1 MKDIILVHGFTSH
14 PTRVWG
20 PLPALLEARG
30 YRLRLPTLTGH
41 GTRPEDLAG
50 VRAADWQTDVERAAE
65 DLDDYALVGLSMGA
79 LLAAYLAA
87 KKPPRALVAA
97 VPALGYQNLLAPLA
111 PYLAWLLRKL
121 PGTDSIHDPELRA
134 QNPNYPYFPS
144 QAFVELLKLSRQAPE
159 WLPRVTAPA
168 LVVQAEHDKV
178 IPAAAVRR
186 YHDLLGGKDKT
197 YWIAPDSGHDLLL
210 DRNAEAVAAK
220 IAEWLDRTLA

>member
-20 PLPALLEARG
+20 PLPSLLEARG
-30 YRLRLPTLTGH
+30 YRLHMPTLAGH

-50 VRAADWQTDVERAAE
+50 VRATDWQADVERAAE
-65 DLDDYALVGLSMGA
+65 GLDDYALVGLSMGA

-97 VPALGYQNLLAPLA
+97 VPALGFQNPLAPLA
-111 PYLAWLLRKL
+111 PYLTWLLRKL

-144 QAFVELLKLSRQAPE
+144 RAFVELLKLSRQAPE

-186 YHDLLGGKDKT
+186 YHDLLGSHDKT
-197 YWIAPDSGHDLLL
+197 LWVAPDSGHDLLL
-210 DRNAEAVAAK
+210 DRNAEAVAAE
-220 IAEWLDRTLA
+220 IADWLDRTLA